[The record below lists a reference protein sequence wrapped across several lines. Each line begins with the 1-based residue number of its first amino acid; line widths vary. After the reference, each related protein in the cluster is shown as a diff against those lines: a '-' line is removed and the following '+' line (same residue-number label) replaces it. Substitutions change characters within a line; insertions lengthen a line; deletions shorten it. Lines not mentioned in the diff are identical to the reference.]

1 MAKKKSKILEAVNE
15 CAQDLYI
22 ANLMDKST
30 LREIKDICVKPKKVT
45 TKVVYNDCYGGFGL
59 SRKAA
64 ERLLEL
70 GVEEMAQEIK
80 EVESYALQDFGEI
93 YNIPNDFPRHDP
105 RLVQVIKEL
114 GVNASG
120 SFAKLKIAKIIG
132 NKYII
137 KEYNGYETIM
147 TPKDINWIVV
157 K

>member
-1 MAKKKSKILEAVNE
+1 MAKKKSKILEAINE

-30 LREIKDICVKPKKVT
+30 LREIKDACVKPKKT
-45 TKVVYNDCYGGFGL
+45 ITKVVYNACYGGFGV

-80 EVESYALQDFGEI
+80 EVDSYDLISLGDI
-93 YNIPNDFPRHDP
+93 YNIPNNLSRHDP
-105 RLVQVIKEL
+105 RLVQVIEEL
-114 GVNASG
+114 GGDASG
-120 SFAKLKIAKIIG
+120 SYAELKIKEIKG
-132 NKYII
+132 KKYII
-137 KEYNGYETIM
+137 EKYDGYESVK
-147 TPKDINWIVV
+147 TPKDIWWTKI